1 MGSLHNGN
9 PYAILSA
16 NFVASVANGAWA
28 PTAKSFAPYPFSPGG
43 SSLFFS
49 GYYLSAMWFLTGES
63 KALSYQVDD
72 NSNGGHVQ
80 ASQSSASAEPRRL
93 RCRRP
98 HRALERGRPEQRAVP
113 GQHLQHPL
121 RLGTYARGLL
131 QASPRRETGEVFSM
145 CVQRGRIL
153 AGESPAA
160 TQSLISTKSSVP
172 HSTSCRIS
180 GNG

>member
-1 MGSLHNGN
+1 MGSLYNCN
-9 PYAILSA
+9 AYAILSA
-16 NFVASVANGAWA
+16 NFVASVANGARA

-93 RCRRP
+93 RRRRP

-131 QASPRRETGEVFSM
+131 QASPRRETGEVFR
-145 CVQRGRIL
+145 C
-153 AGESPAA
+153 A
-160 TQSLISTKSSVP
+160 SSVGAFLRVRVP
-172 HSTSCRIS
+172 PRPKA
-180 GNG
+180 